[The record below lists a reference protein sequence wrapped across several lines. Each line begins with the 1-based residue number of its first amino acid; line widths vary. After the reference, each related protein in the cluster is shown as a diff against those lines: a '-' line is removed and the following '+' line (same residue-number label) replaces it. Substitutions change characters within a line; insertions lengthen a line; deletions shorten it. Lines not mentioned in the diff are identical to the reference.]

1 MNLVNMATFVKLPP
15 PRQLTQ
21 SETLDS
27 LDHWKSI
34 FRNYFRRDSMF
45 KQFLNCEWDPAR
57 DNYGLEATD
66 EMTAEERKDA
76 LIDFLS
82 NLAGFLPHS
91 YLTSKLVEDTKSLKA
106 CRRIIEEHY
115 NVQVTP
121 ETLLD
126 FESIRKSPDENYR
139 QFYEKLLQHCKLHL
153 APKDAEVDNL
163 KNDTNDK
170 MSISI
175 MNFVALQWLR
185 KIDIQ
190 LIKIVKTEYSTEL
203 RSGQQLAA
211 LVPRIAPNIDPLLSR
226 YSSSNVNKV
235 TADVSKTPDEAEP
248 DDEDTLAFSRRIDS
262 RDRGRG
268 GARNFRGSR

>member
-1 MNLVNMATFVKLPP
+1 
-15 PRQLTQ
+15 
-21 SETLDS
+21 
-27 LDHWKSI
+27 
-34 FRNYFRRDSMF
+34 
-45 KQFLNCEWDPAR
+45 
-57 DNYGLEATD
+57 
-66 EMTAEERKDA
+66 MTAEERKDA

-106 CRRIIEEHY
+106 CWRIIEEHY

-211 LVPRIAPNIDPLLSR
+211 
-226 YSSSNVNKV
+226 
-235 TADVSKTPDEAEP
+235 
-248 DDEDTLAFSRRIDS
+248 
-262 RDRGRG
+262 
-268 GARNFRGSR
+268 